1 VRPVDALGVEG
12 ALGERLAGEYV
23 RGNPDVKCYAA
34 VAVMDHGVEM
44 HHSASEEKQTPYG

>member
-1 VRPVDALGVEG
+1 MRPVDALGVEG